1 MPHPAVIYKQPE
13 RSEPSTFPREYQEDH
28 RLPRGPAW
36 AVTLKRGMTV
46 ALTGAYVLLP
56 SARRGPGVPQGQ
68 LLTEMGLPGGQRQGK
83 PGGMAHL
90 RGRQQAQTRLHR
102 TESSSVARIPCVPE
116 TGKAKVDS
124 QWTATRGNQ
133 QPALANRFG
142 AGGGDGSGWR
152 SAPLALRKPGLWHHL
167 PSLPPPPPTVWLGP
181 HWAPESA
188 CRACTVSRCPCWRP
202 YLLALPQPSPSTC
215 RGSKAPSYTWGRC
228 VAGYGREASTS
239 APQRDHPPH

>member
-142 AGGGDGSGWR
+142 AGGGGTAVAGVQHPWR
-152 SAPLALRKPGLWHHL
+152 SGSRASGTISHPFLLLLQQSGLV
-167 PSLPPPPPTVWLGP
+167 PTG
-181 HWAPESA
+181 
-188 CRACTVSRCPCWRP
+188 
-202 YLLALPQPSPSTC
+202 LL
-215 RGSKAPSYTWGRC
+215 KAP
-228 VAGYGREASTS
+228 AGP
-239 APQRDHPPH
+239 AP

>member
-142 AGGGDGSGWR
+142 AGGGGRQWLAFSTPG
-152 SAPLALRKPGLWHHL
+152 APEAGPLA
-167 PSLPPPPPTVWLGP
+167 
-181 HWAPESA
+181 
-188 CRACTVSRCPCWRP
+188 
-202 YLLALPQPSPSTC
+202 PSPIPSSSSSNSLAWSPL
-215 RGSKAPSYTWGRC
+215 GS
-228 VAGYGREASTS
+228 
-239 APQRDHPPH
+239 